1 MPRAGV
7 FAACVMVAGCGTG
20 EAPPPPPEVAL
31 ARVLAAPGK
40 VDAPAVI
47 VTVTRHEVDLDG
59 SRVLEDPRGEVE
71 PRPRARSGFELA
83 EVFAEENELRTQ
95 LALLRAV
102 AYEMNLDMPPVR
114 YRVAGDVRFIDV
126 LRVVQSAAYMADAA
140 PVFEVATETGVGQFK
155 IRPYTYCGC
164 ELPPEPSWCAVPI
177 VRIGLG
183 GVTLGAHPDLT
194 PPPGCHKA
202 FPKMG
207 EPYPEFKAAVDWRER
222 VIAGPQ
228 GGCPSAQVGEGGLD
242 VGALARR
249 LAAIH
254 QAAPG
259 CARASVDV
267 DPEAPWSVVAP
278 ALAALYTEF
287 GEVRTFLGLL
297 HEDDLLP
304 AGACAQA
311 LPVEALRSAPQ
322 DTSPLQLRRRGCG
335 E

>member
-1 MPRAGV
+1 MLRAGV
-7 FAACVMVAGCGTG
+7 FAACLMVAGCGTH

-40 VDAPAVI
+40 VEAPGVI
-47 VTVTRHEVDLDG
+47 ITVTRHEIGLDG

-71 PRPRARSGFELA
+71 PRPRAWFELA

-95 LALLRAV
+95 LELLRAV
-102 AYEMNLDMPPVR
+102 SHAMNLDMPRVR

-126 LRVVQSAAYMADAA
+126 LRVVQSAADMADEA
-140 PVFEVATETGVGQFK
+140 PVFEVATEIGVGQFK
-155 IRPYTYCGC
+155 MRPYTYCGC
-164 ELPPEPSWCAVPI
+164 ELPPVPSWCAVPI

-194 PPPGCHKA
+194 PPPGCHRA
-202 FPKMG
+202 FPRGG
-207 EPYPEFKAAVDWRER
+207 ERRPEFKAAVDWRER

-228 GGCPSAQVGEGGLD
+228 GGCPSAQVGQGGLD
-242 VGALARR
+242 TGALARR
-249 LAAIH
+249 LAAMH

-267 DPEAPWSVVAP
+267 DPEAPWSIVAP
-278 ALAALYTEF
+278 TLAALYTEF
-287 GEVRTFLGLL
+287 GEVRTFLDLL
-297 HEDDLLP
+297 DEEDLLP
-304 AGACAQA
+304 AGACKQA
-311 LPVEALRSAPQ
+311 LPVEALRPAPPSP
-322 DTSPLQLRRRGCG
+322 SPLQLRRRGCG